1 MITMVH
7 VAGLLYNLHVSRGA
21 FKIRFRKTSNGRHA
35 VGAPAEQAE
44 AYNSSIL
51 DSFPTLL
58 LIIVAIAFL
67 LGRLNVSHRPRKA
80 GWAWPPCI
88 SRHRPPWLSR
98 QWPRAIRQ
106 PAIALSG
113 ELHIDCMPTDHS
125 NASAITPDLRQYSH
139 LWTCG
144 SALASCLG

>member
-1 MITMVH
+1 MWLVCCTTCTCREELSRFALEKLRMDVMPSALPPNKRRLITRRFFSH
-7 VAGLLYNLHVSRGA
+7 SAAHHRRLL
-21 FKIRFRKTSNGRHA
+21 
-35 VGAPAEQAE
+35 
-44 AYNSSIL
+44 
-51 DSFPTLL
+51 
-58 LIIVAIAFL
+58 L